1 MYLSISTPERAGHE
15 RLKLQTGSDVFL
27 HKVSSRIL
35 LHVKRLYH
43 QPDWSELR
51 LGTQIPEI
59 DTLLPPLTTLPIRW
73 SATFQF
79 RVFAELRPLLG
90 VSSRLFLQLATTLS
104 SLKSLFKMEPP
115 WKDQMH
121 SRRFYLEFH
130 LPSPPGARPG
140 GPPLCSTVHSGS
152 LFNCCIRITA

>member
-15 RLKLQTGSDVFL
+15 RLKLQKGSDVFL

-59 DTLLPPLTTLPIRW
+59 DTLLPPLTTLPIR
-73 SATFQF
+73 
-79 RVFAELRPLLG
+79 
-90 VSSRLFLQLATTLS
+90 
-104 SLKSLFKMEPP
+104 
-115 WKDQMH
+115 
-121 SRRFYLEFH
+121 
-130 LPSPPGARPG
+130 
-140 GPPLCSTVHSGS
+140 
-152 LFNCCIRITA
+152 